1 MISRTLVA
9 AICILAATP
18 ALSEL
23 QLYDVEAEYR
33 QEVFEV
39 LRGILRGNISPSAPA
54 YGRVEML
61 PTGQILIDA
70 AAEKQAEIAALL
82 DSIASR
88 SVAETPTITLRY
100 WVLFGVVG
108 AEQQT
113 AVPPMLDGVV
123 REWESA
129 HGKLGVTVL
138 DVARL
143 VGRSGHPTALQSQRM
158 EIYQKAY
165 ASQNRINAE
174 IVIQHQY
181 QELEVE
187 VSLKHGDFLVLGETT
202 VENEKGVKGTIVFVV
217 HWPEE
222 D

>member
-9 AICILAATP
+9 AICILVATP
-18 ALSEL
+18 ALSEM

-70 AAEKQAEIAALL
+70 AAEKHAEIAALL
-82 DSIASR
+82 DSIASQ

-108 AEQQT
+108 TENQT
-113 AVPPMLDGVV
+113 ALPPMLDGVI

-174 IVIQHQY
+174 IMIQHQY

>member
-1 MISRTLVA
+1 M
-9 AICILAATP
+9 
-18 ALSEL
+18 
-23 QLYDVEAEYR
+23 
-33 QEVFEV
+33 
-39 LRGILRGNISPSAPA
+39 
-54 YGRVEML
+54 
-61 PTGQILIDA
+61 
-70 AAEKQAEIAALL
+70 L
-82 DSIASR
+82 DSIASQ

-113 AVPPMLDGVV
+113 AVPPMLDGVI
-123 REWESA
+123 REWEAA

-174 IVIQHQY
+174 IMIQHQY

>member
-18 ALSEL
+18 ALSEM

-70 AAEKQAEIAALL
+70 AVEKHAEIAALL
-82 DSIASR
+82 DSIASQ
-88 SVAETPTITLRY
+88 SVTETPTITLRY

-108 AEQQT
+108 TENQT
-113 AVPPMLDGVV
+113 ALPPMLDGVI

-174 IVIQHQY
+174 IMIQHQY